1 MQHFAVFGTLI
12 DEGSVTPMK
21 NDLQKLI
28 REAQTG
34 NSKAFASVYSF
45 YANDLYRFALYYT
58 GDSADAE
65 DSVQEAVLI
74 AFKNIAKLRK
84 PSSFKSWMFK
94 ILSNVCKTKLINP
107 ADRLC
112 TVPIHEIQETEADT
126 SLAEISL
133 SAELSEA
140 LDLLDPEEKQIVLL
154 SVIGRY
160 KSSEIAEILDLTAG
174 SVRSKLSRSL
184 KKMREQL
191 Q

>member
-1 MQHFAVFGTLI
+1 MQHFADSGTLI

-21 NDLQKLI
+21 NDLHKFI
-28 REAQTG
+28 RDAQTG

-126 SLAEISL
+126 SSAEISL

>member
-1 MQHFAVFGTLI
+1 
-12 DEGSVTPMK
+12 MK
-21 NDLQKLI
+21 NDLTKLI

-34 NSKAFASVYSF
+34 NSKAFAQVYSF

-58 GDSADAE
+58 GKSADAE
-65 DSVQEAVLI
+65 DAVQEAVLI

-94 ILSNVCKTKLINP
+94 ILSNVCKTKLTNP

-112 TVPIHEIQETEADT
+112 TVPIHELHETQAD
-126 SLAEISL
+126 ISVTDFTV
-133 SAELSEA
+133 SAELKAA
-140 LDLLDPEEKQIVLL
+140 LDSLAPEEKQIVLL

-160 KSSEIAEILDLTAG
+160 KSSEIAEIMDMTSG
-174 SVRSKLSRSL
+174 GVRSKLSRSL
-184 KKMREQL
+184 NKMREIL

>member
-1 MQHFAVFGTLI
+1 
-12 DEGSVTPMK
+12 MK
-21 NDLQKLI
+21 NDLTKLI

-34 NSKAFASVYSF
+34 NSKAFAAVYSF
-45 YANDLYRFALYYT
+45 YANDLYRFALWYT
-58 GDSADAE
+58 GKSDDAE
-65 DSVQEAVLI
+65 DCVQEAVLI

-94 ILSNVCKTKLINP
+94 ILSNVCKTKLLNP

-112 TVPIHEIQETEADT
+112 TVSVDEIHETAADVSSDDLT
-126 SLAEISL
+126 V
-133 SAELSEA
+133 SAELKAA
-140 LDLLDPEEKQIVLL
+140 LDSLSPEEKQIVLL

-160 KSSEIAEILDLTAG
+160 KSSEIAEIMEMKSG

-184 KKMREQL
+184 DKMREQL

>member
-1 MQHFAVFGTLI
+1 
-12 DEGSVTPMK
+12 MK
-21 NDLQKLI
+21 NDLEKLI

-34 NSKAFASVYSF
+34 NSKAFAAVYSF

-58 GDSADAE
+58 GKSADAE

-126 SLAEISL
+126 SETDFTV
-133 SAELSEA
+133 SAELKSA
-140 LDLLDPEEKQIVLL
+140 LDSLAPDEKQIVLL

-160 KSSEIAEILDLTAG
+160 KSSEIADMLDMTSG

-184 KKMREQL
+184 NKMRDIL
-191 Q
+191 K

>member
-1 MQHFAVFGTLI
+1 
-12 DEGSVTPMK
+12 MK
-21 NDLQKLI
+21 NDLHKLI

-34 NSKAFASVYSF
+34 NSKAFATVYSF
-45 YANDLYRFALYYT
+45 YADDLYRFALWYT
-58 GDSADAE
+58 GKSADAE
-65 DSVQEAVLI
+65 DAVQEAVLI

-126 SLAEISL
+126 SVADFTV
-133 SAELSEA
+133 SAELKAA
-140 LDLLDPEEKQIVLL
+140 LDSLSPEEKQIVLL

-160 KSSEIAEILDLTAG
+160 KSSEIAGIMEMKSG

-184 KKMREQL
+184 EKMREQL

>member
-1 MQHFAVFGTLI
+1 
-12 DEGSVTPMK
+12 MK
-21 NDLQKLI
+21 NDLRKLI
-28 REAQTG
+28 EEAQTG
-34 NSKAFASVYSF
+34 NSKAFATVYSF
-45 YANDLYRFALYYT
+45 YADDLYRFALWYT
-58 GDSADAE
+58 GKSADAE

-112 TVPIHEIQETEADT
+112 AVPIHEIQETEADT
-126 SLAEISL
+126 SVVDFTV
-133 SAELSEA
+133 SAELKAA
-140 LDLLDPEEKQIVLL
+140 LDSLSPEEKQIVLL

-160 KSSEIAEILDLTAG
+160 KSNEIAEIMEMKSG

-184 KKMREQL
+184 EKMREQL

>member
-1 MQHFAVFGTLI
+1 
-12 DEGSVTPMK
+12 MK
-21 NDLQKLI
+21 NDLHKLI
-28 REAQTG
+28 RDAQSG
-34 NSKAFASVYSF
+34 NSKAFAAVYSF
-45 YANDLYRFALYYT
+45 YANDLYRFALYYL
-58 GDSADAE
+58 GNSAYAE

-74 AFKNIAKLRK
+74 AFRNIANLRK

-112 TVPIHEIQETEADT
+112 TVPVHEIQETEADV
-126 SLAEISL
+126 SLSEISV

-140 LDLLDPEEKQIVLL
+140 LDALNDDEKQIVLL

-160 KSSEIAEILDLTAG
+160 KSSEIAEILDMTSG

-184 KKMREQL
+184 KKMREIL